1 MFTASIYVEV
11 GNGRKALFWMDR
23 WLQGQSILD
32 IASCLSN
39 AVGANAKKQR
49 TVAQA
54 LQNDR
59 WIKDISE
66 ALTVPVLLQYLHIW
80 DLTRGVQL
88 DESQCDRVCWM
99 WTLDRVFSTSSAYAS
114 FFIGQHPIEGAKV
127 LHKTQAPAKCKF
139 FVWLVLHDRCW
150 TTDRRKRHGL
160 QNDDT
165 CLLCSQSPGTIDH
178 LLFGCPFS

>member
-11 GNGRKALFWMDR
+11 GNGRKALFWTDR

-88 DESQCDRVCWM
+88 DEKPV
-99 WTLDRVFSTSSAYAS
+99 
-114 FFIGQHPIEGAKV
+114 
-127 LHKTQAPAKCKF
+127 
-139 FVWLVLHDRCW
+139 
-150 TTDRRKRHGL
+150 
-160 QNDDT
+160 
-165 CLLCSQSPGTIDH
+165 
-178 LLFGCPFS
+178 